1 MDEKFE
7 RFIIY
12 PCQKVVKKK
21 VALLAPSALTYAAV
35 AKGRISQERTRWFY
49 RKTQQR
55 IRLFFSYR
63 WRRDAS
69 RWIDALQRLGRRS
82 HRNNPVKCLFLLGL
96 AVVLLEVQAANAQPH
111 IYTVGLV
118 FTDLVALEVLPVHLA
133 DQHPLLMREI
143 ERAIRES
150 FANLGRFRTRRLQRG
165 GEARDSVNYIAHFAL
180 NKAYKTYHNK
190 VIHYEDLGLFD
201 DGRPSDDRSYEVIS
215 LPAFVGQLEV
225 KLVDPSRGKTFWSDL
240 RDSSAVIPY
249 DKQLYLYNTWKYPGA
264 SHPSL
269 TRAFL
274 ADLLRLQ
281 MANPATERA
290 LNVAERW
297 FVSKPSS
304 DLAVARGLLEELA
317 DNLAPD
323 LDANL
328 PLEGRIAGL
337 LPEQKGKPHVRLNIG
352 ARHGLTARM
361 RFDVWRPRPSQQ
373 KVGQIEVVAV
383 DSTTAIARLRKL
395 DKQLKKRGDGLR
407 RQDRVIS
414 PKRPLRKSL

>member
-1 MDEKFE
+1 MK
-7 RFIIY
+7 Y
-12 PCQKVVKKK
+12 
-21 VALLAPSALTYAAV
+21 
-35 AKGRISQERTRWFY
+35 
-49 RKTQQR
+49 
-55 IRLFFSYR
+55 
-63 WRRDAS
+63 
-69 RWIDALQRLGRRS
+69 
-82 HRNNPVKCLFLLGL
+82 LFLIGL
-96 AVVLLEVQAANAQPH
+96 ATVLFGGQPANAQPH
-111 IYTVGLV
+111 IYTIGLV
-118 FTDLVALEVLPVHLA
+118 FTDLVDQEILPVHLA
-133 DQHPLLMREI
+133 EQHPLLMREI
-143 ERAIRES
+143 DQAIRDI
-150 FANLGRFRTRRLQRG
+150 FASLGRFRSVHLQSI
-165 GEARDSVNYIAHFAL
+165 GEVHDPIYQGEESVDYIAHFIL
-180 NKAYKTYHNK
+180 NKAYKTYHNQ

-201 DGRPSDDRSYEVIS
+201 DGGPSADRSYAVIS

-225 KLVDPSRGKTFWSDL
+225 KLADPRRDKIFWSDL
-240 RDSSAVIPY
+240 RDTSATIPY
-249 DKQLYLYNTWKYPGA
+249 DKRLYLYNIWKYPGA
-264 SHPSL
+264 SHPGL

-304 DLAVARGLLEELA
+304 DLAVARELLKGLA

-328 PLEGRIAGL
+328 PLEGRIAAL

-373 KVGQIEVVAV
+373 KVGQIEVVEM

-395 DKQLKKRGDGLR
+395 DKKLKKRGDGLQI
-407 RQDRVIS
+407 QDRVIS
-414 PKRPLRKSL
+414 PKRPSRRSL